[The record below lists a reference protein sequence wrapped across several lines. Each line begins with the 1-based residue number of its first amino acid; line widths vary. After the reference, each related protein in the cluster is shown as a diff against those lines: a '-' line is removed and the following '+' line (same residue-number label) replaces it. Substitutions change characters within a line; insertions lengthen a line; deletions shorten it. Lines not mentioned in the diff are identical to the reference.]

1 MLLREHSLSPASS
14 INLIICHKVSWPEQ
28 GYQELAVIQASA
40 YLQSHGQGQEDAFSC
55 SGASKHSVT
64 FPFPSCISISGSFLE
79 NICLR
84 HKRYRIGGR
93 GWMHS
98 NSSLLETS
106 LWAENTIVMEKKKK
120 KGFPFTTSNSAHK
133 EGLLQKTCFVHI
145 VFWFP
150 VLFLTLTFYPNFSVR
165 DLAFV
170 CMIYELLKK
179 TLALIPG

>member
-1 MLLREHSLSPASS
+1 M
-14 INLIICHKVSWPEQ
+14 
-28 GYQELAVIQASA
+28 
-40 YLQSHGQGQEDAFSC
+40 DAFKLI
-55 SGASKHSVT
+55 AAR
-64 FPFPSCISISGSFLE
+64 
-79 NICLR
+79 NIFM
-84 HKRYRIGGR
+84 GR
-93 GWMHS
+93 EYHCYG
-98 NSSLLETS
+98 
-106 LWAENTIVMEKKKK
+106 KKKK

>member
-120 KGFPFTTSNSAHK
+120 RASLSQP
-133 EGLLQKTCFVHI
+133 
-145 VFWFP
+145 
-150 VLFLTLTFYPNFSVR
+150 LTLLTKRGCCRKP
-165 DLAFV
+165 
-170 CMIYELLKK
+170 
-179 TLALIPG
+179 ALSTSSSGSPFCF